1 MQSRERALPALTHG
15 RSRVAGIPSSRCGF
29 KRARAHGVEGSP
41 ASRRPGSLQKR
52 LHSLKGLAGDL
63 PVTGGDY
70 AYAGP
75 RVGPDLRVWAVPRH
89 GEAELSRLGLSLLRN
104 SQNRSRTGLKG
115 ITPHG
120 KRQVRDSCRLMEG
133 MKKRCAMWTV
143 TLTDEDYIA
152 LSVSR
157 KWPKFQRRVIDLLCR
172 YLKSHGDPAVVI
184 AVCEIGSKRFSRT
197 GRPDPHIH
205 VITTGWGRRHPEGGW
220 LLSPDR
226 MDQLVSQAAQY
237 AGLPLADRRA
247 ASSIA
252 EVRHSVASYMSKYL
266 TKEMPVDLDK
276 VEPEVQALVP
286 HQWWNQS
293 AACKAL
299 VDGCVFRMPPAFASF
314 IVRNLKLL
322 EGLRLGTGGVGVVG
336 WRETWLGSVPIEMT
350 KFHFKGTEEF
360 QQAMELFVL
369 WVVNGE
375 QLDREGLVLSG

>member
-1 MQSRERALPALTHG
+1 MQSRERALPALTQG
-15 RSRVAGIPSSRCGF
+15 RSQVAGIPSSRCGF
-29 KRARAHGVEGSP
+29 KRSRGGGRRGSP

-52 LHSLKGLAGDL
+52 LHSLKALSRDL
-63 PVTGGDY
+63 PVTGGEY

-104 SQNRSRTGLKG
+104 SQNRSRTGLRG
-115 ITPHG
+115 ITAHG

-133 MKKRCAMWTV
+133 MKRRCAMWTV
-143 TLTDEDYIA
+143 TLMDEDYVS

-157 KWPKFQRRVIDLLCR
+157 NWAKFQRRVIDLLCR
-172 YLKSHGDPAVVI
+172 YLKAHGDEAVVI
-184 AVCEIGSKRFSRT
+184 AVVEIGSKRFART

-226 MDQLVSQAAQY
+226 MDELVSKACQY
-237 AGLPLADRRA
+237 AGLPSADRRA

-266 TKEMPVDLDK
+266 TKEVPVDLDQ
-276 VEPEVQALVP
+276 VPEEVQALVP

-293 AACKAL
+293 EACKAL
-299 VDGCVFRMPPAFASF
+299 VDGCIFKMPPAFAAF
-314 IVRNLKLL
+314 VVRNLKLL
-322 EGLRLGTGGVGVVG
+322 EALRLGTGGVGVVG
-336 WRETWLGSVPIEMT
+336 WRETWLGRVPIEMT

-360 QQAMELFVL
+360 QQAMELFAL

-375 QLDREGLVLSG
+375 ELDVAGLVMSG